1 LPARPFNGSLVAASS
16 GPLEFDLDQNGLEV
30 SGAIALSVVHQ

>member
-1 LPARPFNGSLVAASS
+1 VKGTFNGSLVAASS

-30 SGAIALSVVHQ
+30 SGAIALSFVHR